1 MTDFMRIC
9 QTNLPLMPWMRPRG
23 LSLPGLQPV
32 EDADRVI
39 VDDAFAAQMAYREHL
54 IEERRKVVYQAL
66 PSAEHHATAVL
77 EEVTDLLRRRTDYQC
92 APSSIR
98 RPDGVEVDLTKAPPL
113 VVLGC
118 LIQED
123 VAILE
128 KVGDEHRLTAGLLC
142 FPAHWRLSEKLGRSL
157 FGVHDPVADYDAG
170 LNRRVERILNMIR
183 PGQPLMRANALIYT
197 NPDLHQPVAEAV
209 TKDIEADQPRYV
221 RVERQT
227 LARLKR
233 TGAIVFSIHTYLMP
247 LSVLPRPA
255 YKRLAATRP
264 RLAPTEG

>member
-1 MTDFMRIC
+1 MTDFKCIC
-9 QTNLPLMPWMRPRG
+9 QTDLPHMPWMRPRG

-32 EDADRVI
+32 DDTDRVI

-54 IEERRKVVYQAL
+54 IEERRNVVHQAV
-66 PSAEHHATAVL
+66 PSAEQHASALL
-77 EEVTDLLRRRTDYQC
+77 EEVIELLRRRTDYEC
-92 APSSIR
+92 APSRIR
-98 RPDGVEVDLTKAPPL
+98 RPDGVEVDTSKAPPL
-113 VVLGC
+113 VVIGR

-123 VAILE
+123 IAILE
-128 KVGDEHRLTAGLLC
+128 KVGDEHRVTAGLLC

-209 TKDIEADQPRYV
+209 TKDIEPDQPRYI

-233 TGAIVFSIHTYLMP
+233 TGAIVFSIHTYVMP
-247 LSVLPRPA
+247 VSALPRQT
-255 YKRLAATRP
+255 YERLAATRP
-264 RLAPTEG
+264 RLAPTDG